1 MAKIAK
7 TIAIVHHTY
16 TSYSLVESQ
25 LLAYLLGRQEV
36 QEVTLLTN
44 PFIQARDGVSLK
56 SRVQLYRDGKLVK
69 TSWGPAGFGHELIFF
84 LRDIFF
90 TFVYFWRHP
99 VELYFGVDN
108 LNTLTGLLLRRF
120 GKAERVVYY
129 VIDYVPNRF
138 KANWLNRLYH
148 WLDRY
153 CVSQANETWNLSVAM
168 ATERAQG
175 GLTTEAASRQ
185 RTVPVGTHALK
196 RPVRALKPEY
206 YPELV
211 FLGILSPEQGIELL
225 LEAWPRVLVA
235 VPKARLTVI
244 GSGPLADSVR
254 NSRAPIR
261 FLGYLPEQA
270 NVDNYLAAAD
280 IGLAPYE
287 IRSDSFKQ
295 FTDPGKIKSYLGA
308 GLPIVM
314 TNISAIAQEIKRVG
328 AGKIVTNDVEAL
340 VEGIVSLATNSDEYE
355 QAARAA
361 QKLAQG
367 YLWTNIFDT
376 AFELAE
382 KENPSPIFD

>member
-7 TIAIVHHTY
+7 TIGIAHHTY
-16 TSYSLVESQ
+16 TSYSLVESE
-25 LLAYLLGRQEV
+25 LVAYLLGRDEV
-36 QEVTLLTN
+36 KEVTLLTN
-44 PFIQARDGVSLK
+44 PFLQARDGVSLK

-84 LRDIFF
+84 LRDLCF
-90 TFVYFWRHP
+90 TFVHFWQYP
-99 VELYFGVDN
+99 AELYIGVDN
-108 LNTLTGLLLRRF
+108 LNTLTGLLLRRC
-120 GKAERVVYY
+120 GKVERVIYY

-153 CVSQANETWNLSVAM
+153 CVSQADETWNLSEAM
-168 ATERAQG
+168 ATERARV
-175 GLTTEAASRQ
+175 GLSTEAGSRQ
-185 RTVPVGTHALK
+185 RTVPIGTHQ
-196 RPVRALKPEY
+196 LKPAVKSSRSEFF
-206 YPELV
+206 PELI

-225 LEAWPRVLVA
+225 LEAWPKILVA
-235 VPKARLTVI
+235 VPKARLTII

-254 NSRAPIR
+254 SSRVPIR

-270 NVDNYLAAAD
+270 DVDKYLATAD

-287 IRSDSFKQ
+287 IRPDSFKQ

-314 TNISAIAQEIKRVG
+314 TNISAIAQEIKRAG
-328 AGKIVTNDVEAL
+328 AGKIVTNDVEVL
-340 VEGIVSLATNSDEYE
+340 VEAIVSLATNSDDYE

-376 AFELAE
+376 AFDIA
-382 KENPSPIFD
+382 